1 MVSRS
6 RLLIAAAAVSLAAC
20 RQDMQDQPRFK
31 PLQRSN
37 FFADGRSA
45 RPTIAGTIARGHLQ
59 LNPALFLGE
68 VNGRFVSTPPLPV
81 DGALLA
87 RGRDRYDIYCSP
99 CHSRAGDGRGMV
111 ALRGFRYPPSFH
123 SDRLRGVPDGYIYAV
138 ITNGYGAMSDYSYQ
152 LEPRDRWAVT
162 EYVRVLQFSRN
173 AHTGELDEND
183 RQALDRAASSASGGG
198 PR

>member
-1 MVSRS
+1 MTRIQAALMVLMAA
-6 RLLIAAAAVSLAAC
+6 LLSGC
-20 RQDMQDQPRFK
+20 RQDMQDQPRYK

-37 FFADGRSA
+37 FFEDGRSA
-45 RPTIAGTIARGHLQ
+45 RPIIAGTIARGHLRRDS
-59 LNPALFLGE
+59 AFFFGA
-68 VNGRFVSTPPLPV
+68 VNGQFVAAPPLTV
-81 DGALLA
+81 DAALLA

-99 CHSRAGDGRGMV
+99 CHSPAGDGRGMV

-138 ITNGYGAMSDYSYQ
+138 IANGYGAMSNYAYQ

-173 AHTGELDEND
+173 ANASDLDDSD
-183 RQALDRAASSASGGG
+183 RQALERAGGA
-198 PR
+198 R

>member
-1 MVSRS
+1 MASSSRHR
-6 RLLIAAAAVSLAAC
+6 RL
-20 RQDMQDQPRFK
+20 
-31 PLQRSN
+31 
-37 FFADGRSA
+37 
-45 RPTIAGTIARGHLQ
+45 T
-59 LNPALFLGE
+59 
-68 VNGRFVSTPPLPV
+68 V

-123 SDRLRGVPDGYIYAV
+123 SDRLRRVPDGYIYAV
-138 ITNGYGAMSDYSYQ
+138 ITNGYGAMSDYAYQ

-173 AHTGELDEND
+173 AQAADLDASD
-183 RQALDRAASSASGGG
+183 REALDRASSPAPEAALMPENTFVCFPRQCATSSAARELW
-198 PR
+198 P